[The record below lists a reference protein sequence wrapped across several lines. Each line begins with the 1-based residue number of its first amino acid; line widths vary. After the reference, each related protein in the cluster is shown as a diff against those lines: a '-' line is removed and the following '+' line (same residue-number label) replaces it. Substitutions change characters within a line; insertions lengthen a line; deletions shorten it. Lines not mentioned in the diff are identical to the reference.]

1 MLLILKV
8 TFLNLCYL
16 LQTQLSSASKG
27 AYRDYL
33 GKLDLQYGKL
43 LVIFCLPQKSIS
55 YYIFLL
61 VCDIYA
67 EKLWKNHM
75 ESADFFVFLL
85 ELFQVPSTKLGFTPR
100 LRQCCHEGTDVA
112 ERQRR
117 GGGQLR
123 LERQEH

>member
-16 LQTQLSSASKG
+16 LQTQLSPASKG

-43 LVIFCLPQKSIS
+43 LVIFFPLKSPFHP
-55 YYIFLL
+55 IFLL
-61 VCDIYA
+61 VCDINA
-67 EKLWKNHM
+67 AKLLKNHM
-75 ESADFFVFLL
+75 ESAVFFVCFS
-85 ELFQVPSTKLGFTPR
+85 ELFQIPPAKLGFTPR
-100 LRQCCHEGTDVA
+100 LRQRCHEGTDVA